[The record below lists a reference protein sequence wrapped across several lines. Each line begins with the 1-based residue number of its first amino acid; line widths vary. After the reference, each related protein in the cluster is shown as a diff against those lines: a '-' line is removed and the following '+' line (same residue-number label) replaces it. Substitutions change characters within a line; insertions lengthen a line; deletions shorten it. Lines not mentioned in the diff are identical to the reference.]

1 MNRNYSNV
9 DKRIWTQTNT
19 FMRINH
25 AYDKNN
31 AEYVNPGFLPQQ
43 MWCYCKLRKC
53 VGEQQMYKC
62 ANLQSLVTKQPILSQ
77 NETRL
82 KRKRPTFLI
91 ALGLFEVQKGQYKKA
106 LFSKFVFGDNY
117 RSSCRRRSLENVF
130 LEIPQNSQENTCSSV
145 SF

>member
-19 FMRINH
+19 FMRINR

-31 AEYVNPGFLPQQ
+31 AEYVNLGSLPQQ

-77 NETRL
+77 NETRS
-82 KRKRPTFLI
+82 KRKQPTFLI
-91 ALGLFEVQKGQYKKA
+91 ALGHFRSTKRLVQKG
-106 LFSKFVFGDNY
+106 FSKFVFGDNY
-117 RSSCRRRSLENVF
+117 RSSCRRCSLENVF